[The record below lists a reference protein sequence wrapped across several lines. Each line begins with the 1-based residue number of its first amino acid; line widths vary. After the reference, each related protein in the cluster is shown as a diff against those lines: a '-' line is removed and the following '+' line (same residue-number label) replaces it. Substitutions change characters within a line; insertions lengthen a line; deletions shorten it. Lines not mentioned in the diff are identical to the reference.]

1 MKLKTGNKKLNQTK
15 SWLFEKNSNID
26 SFLAN
31 AIKKKK
37 KQKHKLLISDMK
49 EGSSL
54 LITWILKV

>member
-37 KQKHKLLISDMK
+37 KNRN
-49 EGSSL
+49 
-54 LITWILKV
+54 TNF